1 MPNLRN
7 RLTKVEANSAS
18 ARRANDD
25 DWLRVAGLPIE
36 ESRRRLLT
44 RFLKLLERPEAK
56 GIPFALRTQAC
67 DAIARLLPLI
77 ESPELVAQCRAAIA
91 RCHDEGTEP

>member
-7 RLTKVEANSAS
+7 RLKKVEATSAS

-25 DWLRVAGLPIE
+25 DWLRVAGLTPE
-36 ESRRRLLT
+36 ECRQRLLT
-44 RFLKLLERPEAK
+44 RLLKLLERPEAK
-56 GIPFALRTQAC
+56 GIPFALRTEVC
-67 DAIARLLPLI
+67 DAIVRLLPLI